1 MCKSK
6 AIVALVGL
14 CFLFL
19 TSGIA
24 FSAEQ
29 AMTWPPGW
37 EIRDTSIPGD
47 GSNEGPSKLNRIAV
61 KLSQQGSALAVIGL
75 TELTREPN
83 EGSPIDTLAVLILR
97 AMESEYG
104 AKGFRVLCGQST
116 TTTLGALPALQSL
129 CEIRRGDVLT
139 VKRLMAIAVRG
150 QSLLVLNYTAPPASF
165 DVYFADYITMRNGL
179 RFE

>member
-1 MCKSK
+1 MCRSK

-14 CFLFL
+14 RFLFL
-19 TSGIA
+19 TSGGA

-37 EIRDTSIPGD
+37 EMRDVSIPGD
-47 GSNEGPSKLNRIAV
+47 GSDDASSKLNRVAV
-61 KLSQQGSALAVIGL
+61 KLNQQGSALAVIGL

-83 EGSPIDTLAVLILR
+83 EAPIDTLAVSIRR

-129 CEIRRGDVLT
+129 CEIHRGDVLT
-139 VKRLMAIAVRG
+139 VKRLMVIAVRG